1 MTWSNQIWQRSL
13 QFRRRSITRHS
24 SSAAGPL
31 SWSWPAW
38 SLISVSGYPAAGQAA
53 TQAADDIQFARAILQ
68 EHAQVSDRVLAIYV
82 LGNADVA
89 ADQSDTTTI
98 DNAIRWQLNNV
109 SWSELRE
116 IG

>member
-1 MTWSNQIWQRSL
+1 MPTLSAISTAINSQAFQQRCRAAFLELAGLVFNQ
-13 QFRRRSITRHS
+13 
-24 SSAAGPL
+24 
-31 SWSWPAW
+31 
-38 SLISVSGYPAAGQAA
+38 VSGYPATGQAA

-89 ADQSDTTTI
+89 ADQSDTETI